1 MTDVDMTASDMTAQP
16 AVALVVAAG
25 SGSRLGAALPKAFLE
40 IAGRTMV
47 EHSCRALVAG
57 GCSAVVVVAPE
68 SLVDTAT
75 GIVEDLGV
83 PAAVVAGGLRR
94 QDSVTIGL
102 DAVERLVP
110 GAAAVLVHDAAR
122 PFVPVRQVR
131 DVLDAVRSGSVAV
144 VPALPVIDSIR
155 RVHAHGSEVV
165 DRSDL
170 VAVQTPQ
177 GFRLAELR
185 AAHASAQ
192 EQGLEVT
199 DDAAV
204 CEAVGHAITLVPG
217 SREAMKVTEP
227 WDLRIAELL
236 AGAGLPDAEST
247 HREQR

>member
-1 MTDVDMTASDMTAQP
+1 MDTP

-47 EHSCRALVAG
+47 EHSARALVAG
-57 GCSAVVVVAPE
+57 GCAAVVLVAPE
-68 SLVDTAT
+68 SLLGLAHEIA
-75 GIVEDLGV
+75 GRLGV

-102 DAVERLVP
+102 DAVEHLVP
-110 GAAAVLVHDAAR
+110 GAGIVLVHDAAR
-122 PFVPVRQVR
+122 PFVPVRQVC
-131 DVLDAVRSGSVAV
+131 DVLDTVRAGAVAV
-144 VPALPVIDSIR
+144 VPALPVVDSIR
-155 RVHAHGSEVV
+155 RVHEHGSEVV